1 MPALSLPLR
10 NVSIFTV
17 ALVVTSLISIEAC
30 SSKEARLRQI
40 RQDAEQGDADAQVLF
55 SLMYAEGWGVPQDDR
70 EAAKWLRKVAD
81 QGDAQAQ
88 GDLGMRYYEGLGVPQ
103 DYCEALKWWRK
114 AADHGERFSQDRLGL
129 MYYEG
134 QGVPQDLVKA
144 HAWFTVAA
152 AGAKEF
158 NEHAV
163 AISRKDLEERMA
175 ATQILKAQQ
184 LAAQLHKRIEAR
196 KR

>member
-17 ALVVTSLISIEAC
+17 ALVLTSLIIIEAC

-40 RQDAEQGDADAQVLF
+40 RQDAEQGDAEAQIVLGGHYFNGQGVSQDYAEAARWYRMAADQGDADAQVLF
-55 SLMYAEGWGVPQDDR
+55 SLMCAEGWGVPQDDR
-70 EAAKWLRKVAD
+70 EAAKWLRKAAD
-81 QGDAQAQ
+81 QG
-88 GDLGMRYYEGLGVPQ
+88 E
-103 DYCEALKWWRK
+103 W
-114 AADHGERFSQDRLGL
+114 FSQDRLGL

-158 NEHAV
+158 NEHSV
-163 AISRKDLEERMA
+163 AISRKDLEERMVPPPNP
-175 ATQILKAQQ
+175 
-184 LAAQLHKRIEAR
+184 
-196 KR
+196 